1 DKKDIIGNIS
11 LRYYPFSKWT
21 IQFKS

>member
-1 DKKDIIGNIS
+1 KDIIGNIS

>member
-1 DKKDIIGNIS
+1 DIIGNIS

>member
-1 DKKDIIGNIS
+1 IIGNIS

>member
-1 DKKDIIGNIS
+1 IGNIS